1 MILVRKNVPWFTAV
15 LVILAYLGWG
25 RAPSIRGNPEASAQS
40 GRSGRSLVFIVNKV
54 SPVDNLSPQ
63 DLRRVFLG
71 ERTKWP
77 DGHKITV
84 VMQDQ
89 GTEERDAF
97 LHLVCHMNES
107 DYTRYV
113 LQAAFTGAVQ
123 GGPRVLSSAAGVVK
137 FVSLVPGAIGYVR
150 SGETD
155 DSVKII
161 KVDGVSPNAEGYKF
175 GIIKLG
181 KVQH

>member
-1 MILVRKNVPWFTAV
+1 MTLVRKNDPWFTIV
-15 LVILAYLGWG
+15 LAILAYVGG
-25 RAPSIRGNPEASAQS
+25 GSFPSMRGNAETSAES
-40 GRSGRSLVFIVNKV
+40 GRPGRSLVFIVNKV
-54 SPVDNLSPQ
+54 SQVDNLSPQ

-77 DGHKITV
+77 DGHKVTV

-89 GTEERDAF
+89 GTEGRDAF
-97 LHLVCHMNES
+97 LRLVCHMNES

-137 FVSLVPGAIGYVR
+137 FVSLVPGAIGYVY
-150 SGETD
+150 SAETN

-161 KVDGVSPNAEGYKF
+161 KVDGVSPDTQGYKF
-175 GIIKLG
+175 GINKLEN
-181 KVQH
+181 VQH

>member
-1 MILVRKNVPWFTAV
+1 MILVRKSVPWFTTV
-15 LVILAYLGWG
+15 LVLLAYVGWG
-25 RAPSIRGNPEASAQS
+25 RVLSIRLNAEASAES
-40 GRSGRSLVFIVNKV
+40 GRPIRTLVFVVNKV

-89 GTEERDAF
+89 GTEGRDAF
-97 LHLVCHMNES
+97 LRLVCHMNES

-137 FVSLVPGAIGYVR
+137 FVSLVPGAIGYVC

-161 KVDGVSPNAEGYKF
+161 KVDGVSPNAAGYKF
-175 GIIKLG
+175 GINKLE